1 MGKAAVSHRSLPI
14 GLCQN
19 GVHTSMKKQI
29 IGVMLASAL
38 CGGLLASAKPAAAWW
53 TRSYGGSL
61 YSTKSG
67 ERVYGDAA
75 EYPVLSTSSM
85 SMANANQIYVEGYHY
100 RGDVRTSAQVCAA
113 DWAGGSE
120 TCSPSLTNTG
130 SGHKTWAFGG
140 DYGYIW
146 DNAADFPY
154 VYVYSYNTGGV
165 AAENVRVTG
174 IFIAN

>member
-1 MGKAAVSHRSLPI
+1 MGKGGRSRPFAPHRPFVKTGS
-14 GLCQN
+14 
-19 GVHTSMKKQI
+19 TSMKNKI

-38 CGGLLASAKPAAAWW
+38 FGGFLASAKPAAAWW
-53 TRSYGGSL
+53 TRSYGSVISSSK
-61 YSTKSG
+61 YG
-67 ERVYGDAA
+67 ERVYGGSA

-100 RGDVRTSAQVCAA
+100 RSDVRTYAQICAA
-113 DWAGGSE
+113 DWTGGSE
-120 TCSPSLTNTG
+120 TCSPQTLQTG

-154 VYVYSYNTGGV
+154 VYVSSYNTANV
-165 AAENVRVTG
+165 VAENVRVSG
-174 IFIAN
+174 IFTAN